1 MINPITLIN
10 YSIGVGGLTLAVIG
24 LLLCFLI
31 RPVEFRMRS
40 YLIAILTTLIAY
52 TGSIVVS
59 YLAELYSN
67 AGGMRWGIYLSS
79 FFSSLLMPLL
89 TLYMLFLSHEDFRK
103 SGLFWS
109 VAALWVLYFGLL
121 TATLFTPAFYTVDD
135 AGVYRRGPLYPLLLA
150 PLVVIMLLNLWGLW
164 RRREKIPK
172 NSRTAL
178 LIYIVA
184 PLVSMV
190 IQMVYYGILA
200 TAVGS
205 IVGTLAIFINMITY
219 QVDGYIAQAKENTR
233 KDFEIRV
240 LQMHPHFVY
249 NALVSIYYLVESDPE
264 KAQSAIK
271 SYASY
276 LNQNFR
282 SITKR
287 EPIPFEEELA
297 HTRAYLAIEQVRFE
311 DKLNVTFDTP
321 HTDFVLPPLTLQP
334 IVENAVKHGMDPE
347 RGFLNVVIR
356 TRAVEDGSEII
367 VENDGADFDAA
378 DEGSD
383 RIGLSS
389 TRERIRGMCGGTLS
403 IEPRDGGG
411 TVVRL
416 WIPKGK

>member
-52 TGSIVVS
+52 TGTIVVS

-89 TLYMLFLSHEDFRK
+89 TLYMLFLSREDFRK

-109 VAALWVLYFGLL
+109 VAALWIFYFGLL
-121 TATLFTPAFYTVDD
+121 TATLFTPVFYTVDD
-135 AGVYRRGPLYPLLLA
+135 SGLYRRGPLYPLLLA

-297 HTRAYLAIEQVRFE
+297 HTRAYLAIEQVRLE

-378 DEGSD
+378 DEGSG
-383 RIGLSS
+383 RIGLSN